1 MAGYSL
7 ISIQVS
13 LYPKYSE
20 TLSTYED
27 MFCCISP
34 NLVIL
39 FLLEQTLVMEVQ
51 EIILQG
57 ISRDEAALA
66 IAQKVSM
73 CSGLTNVVPFCSI
86 STHWA
91 DNK

>member
-73 CSGLTNVVPFCSI
+73 CLWILRLNQCSPLL
-86 STHWA
+86 
-91 DNK
+91 

>member
-1 MAGYSL
+1 MARYSV

-27 MFCCISP
+27 MFCCICP

-73 CSGLTNVVPFCSI
+73 CLWINQCSPLL
-86 STHWA
+86 
-91 DNK
+91 